1 MRYKDQATSIFSEI
15 ADIIESSDNAENNIY
30 DIVDFMIGIMTKDQ
44 LNQVEDMLT
53 NQYPEDQRM
62 IRKFI
67 SQVDGAEIEYQF
79 NGENLEIRPAGCD
92 WSDFIPEDKRAYSE
106 PEYKELMS
114 LLKVTL
120 VPYILVLNMLV
131 YPLE

>member
-44 LNQVEDMLT
+44 LNQVEEMLT
-53 NQYPEDQRM
+53 NQYPEDKKM

-67 SQVDGAEIEYQF
+67 SQVDGAEFQYRF

-114 LLKVTL
+114 LLKVVRNEPRL
-120 VPYILVLNMLV
+120 W
-131 YPLE
+131 

>member
-30 DIVDFMIGIMTKDQ
+30 DIVDFMIGIMTKEQ

-53 NQYPEDQRM
+53 NQYPEDQKM

-67 SQVDGAEIEYQF
+67 SQVDGAEFQYRF
-79 NGENLEIRPAGCD
+79 NGINLELKLDGCD

-114 LLKVTL
+114 LLKVVRNEPRL
-120 VPYILVLNMLV
+120 W
-131 YPLE
+131 